1 MKMVEKYVAR
11 ELLWSKL
18 VEIPEDLLQIIT
30 MMEEDAHDIAL
41 HHHVAGHVE
50 VVPEVNVVDLVI
62 ANVVEVVAGLAIV
75 VVVIAKR
82 NQVALVAVPLVVAVS
97 HLEMKSVVAN
107 LLYLKKLLQKR
118 MLTMETSQ
126 MMMTQVGSLEVA
138 AEVRAIK
145 IDY

>member
-1 MKMVEKYVAR
+1 MCKGT
-11 ELLWSKL
+11 
-18 VEIPEDLLQIIT
+18 IIF
-30 MMEEDAHDIAL
+30 
-41 HHHVAGHVE
+41 VGHVE

-107 LLYLKKLLQKR
+107 LLYLKKLLLQKR